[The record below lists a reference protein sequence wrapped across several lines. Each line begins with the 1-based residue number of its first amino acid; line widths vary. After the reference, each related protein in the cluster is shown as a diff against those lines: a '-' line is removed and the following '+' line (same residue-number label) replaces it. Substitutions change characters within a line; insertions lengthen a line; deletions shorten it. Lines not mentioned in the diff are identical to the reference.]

1 MCVYVCVYVRSLCPQ
16 LDVEQNIV
24 KLRLNQDGNIVE
36 GTEVVA
42 GTPCTHIYT
51 ELGYHLSYSGRG

>member
-1 MCVYVCVYVRSLCPQ
+1 VCACVYVHSLCPQ

-24 KLRLNQDGNIVE
+24 KQRLNQDGNIVE

-42 GTPCTHIYT
+42 GTYT
-51 ELGYHLSYSGRG
+51 LHTYIHRDRLSFILQW